1 MEIWDQKNNRKCL
14 GFPQYLYVKFVTLI
28 PVIFGADVRDV
39 TEEGSY
45 YILRV
50 EKSLSDGIMN
60 YKLWSL
66 SRPSSSLR
74 HRCLAPWEPGD
85 FCCTETERAVVYRG
99 VPWCTLL
106 YTGLS
111 HSDLVVVETLNSTKR
126 KWWIWI
132 WVMQSC
138 SLAAVYSTF
147 WREHNLI
154 LRQVQQCSA
163 GRRSLIEDLIRYLEM
178 KYYLR
183 NQLWKPWSTVTK
195 VGGRGKRGSERPTK
209 FLCISFWAN

>member
-28 PVIFGADVRDV
+28 PVIFGADVRGV

-66 SRPSSSLR
+66 SRPSSRAR
-74 HRCLAPWEPGD
+74 HRCLAPWQPGD

-99 VPWCTLL
+99 VHCCTLVSV
-106 YTGLS
+106 TQIWWWWK
-111 HSDLVVVETLNSTKR
+111 HSTQQRENVESEYEL
-126 KWWIWI
+126 
-132 WVMQSC
+132 C
-138 SLAAVYSTF
+138 SPVHWLLFTQPF
-147 WREHNLI
+147 D
-154 LRQVQQCSA
+154 
-163 GRRSLIEDLIRYLEM
+163 GD
-178 KYYLR
+178 
-183 NQLWKPWSTVTK
+183 T
-195 VGGRGKRGSERPTK
+195 
-209 FLCISFWAN
+209 ISS

>member
-28 PVIFGADVRDV
+28 PVIFGADVRGV

-66 SRPSSSLR
+66 SRPSSRAR
-74 HRCLAPWEPGD
+74 HRCLAPWQPGD

-99 VPWCTLL
+99 VPWCTVVYTAVHWSQSLRSGGGGNTQLIKEKMVNLNMSYAVLL
-106 YTGLS
+106 TGYCLLNLLTGIQS
-111 HSDLVVVETLNSTKR
+111 HPKPGT
-126 KWWIWI
+126 
-132 WVMQSC
+132 
-138 SLAAVYSTF
+138 AVFIRTEI
-147 WREHNLI
+147 RH
-154 LRQVQQCSA
+154 
-163 GRRSLIEDLIRYLEM
+163 RRSY
-178 KYYLR
+178 
-183 NQLWKPWSTVTK
+183 QLLSYEILSKKSIVKTMINSDK
-195 VGGRGKRGSERPTK
+195 SGREG
-209 FLCISFWAN
+209 